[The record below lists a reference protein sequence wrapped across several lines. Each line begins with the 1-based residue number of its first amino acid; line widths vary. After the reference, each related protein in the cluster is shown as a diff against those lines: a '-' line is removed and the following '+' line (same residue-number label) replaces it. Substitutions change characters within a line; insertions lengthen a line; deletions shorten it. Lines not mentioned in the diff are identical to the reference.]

1 MNLSLNLFTKI
12 MRIAILGGTFS
23 PIHYGHIKM
32 AEAVIENNAADQV
45 LFMVAGNAP
54 HKRVETAK
62 GEHRYNMVNLVCDNK
77 KYCCS
82 DLELNKETNY
92 TFDTLTELS
101 AKNPENEYYFITG
114 ADMFLSLPKWYRAE
128 ELMKNFKFIAIDR
141 EGSFIGKKEQFEKVR
156 LLTDATF
163 ISVKTPDISST
174 MVRDAVK
181 QGKSISSFVPK
192 AVEDYIKENGLYL

>member
-1 MNLSLNLFTKI
+1 MKI
-12 MRIAILGGTFS
+12 AVLGGTFS
-23 PIHYGHIKM
+23 PIHFGHIKM
-32 AEAVIENNAADQV
+32 ADAVIKSGIVDKV

-62 GEHRYNMVNLVCDNK
+62 GQHRYNMVKLICDNGK
-77 KYCCS
+77 FCCS

-101 AKNPENEYYFITG
+101 KENPENEYYFITG

-128 ELMKNFKFIAIDR
+128 ELMKDFKFIAIDR
-141 EGSFIGKKEQFEKVR
+141 GGSFMELKEQFEKVSS
-156 LLTDATF
+156 LTDAIF
-163 ISVKTPDISST
+163 LNVKTPEISST

-181 QGKSISSFVPK
+181 HGQSISEYVPK